1 VLDFSM
7 ERGTVRLDETYGWD
21 VQLPRVPVYLKAR
34 LDDDRGAQLQA
45 VEQGSADAGA
55 AEK

>member
-1 VLDFSM
+1 M
-7 ERGTVRLDETYGWD
+7 ERGTVRLDERYGWD
-21 VQLPRVPVYLKAR
+21 VQLPRVPAHRKAS
-34 LDDDRGAQLQA
+34 LDDDRVAQLQA